1 MNSNISTIEHYR
13 KLFQFGFHVT
23 ASRALLLLHFSKI
36 YPIHSICHD
45 GCIYH
50 LCSMDTE
57 VVLSFC
63 IDATHI
69 LLVDITQPL
78 DNVPSYRTTSIN
90 RSQAV
95 CLAVDDHPCVG
106 ITKWIE
112 ERPSLSFEFI
122 TFCAP
127 ISYDRA
133 FDWIKDWENVRVVER
148 GVYIDFHDSTN
159 SCHRHCNYAFGD
171 NIKLPIFELALPSS
185 TTSNFT
191 TTSLPDSFLKGC
203 AHLTSVKLSSLTVN
217 NNNNNVIAPSAL
229 KRLSCDRQALSTAP
243 QPPRRHRRRRRCHSP
258 KSSPLLLRR
267 QVPFWPRRTAPTL
280 GLLAVVVVAVTLLSS
295 PKGAALCHGTRNS
308 TWTLTTT
315 QALCARQRTRTPLLW
330 PTSSRRCARTT
341 RSRRGGSPV
350 SSARTS
356 APERFSAGSCR
367 WLPTM
372 PRRRSLGRKARNNR
386 MTPPTTR
393 SRPRPPLPPSH
404 RTCSPHGEP
413 TALASP
419 PPSHTCA
426 RSPTLSKRA
435 MLPS

>member
-217 NNNNNVIAPSAL
+217 NNNNNVITSIGDGF
-229 KRLSCDRQALSTAP
+229 LSGCRSLTYVDL
-243 QPPRRHRRRRRCHSP
+243 
-258 KSSPLLLRR
+258 SPLSDIRQIPSEFLRNCSSLVSVDLSVLR
-267 QVPFWPRRTAPTL
+267 NVDSAGHSF
-280 GLLAVVVVAVTLLSS
+280 LAGCAS
-295 PKGAALCHGTRNS
+295 
-308 TWTLTTT
+308 LTSVD
-315 QALCARQRTRTPLLW
+315 LTPLHNV
-330 PTSSRRCARTT
+330 TSIGDFFLYRCSSLTSIDLSPLRNVDFSHA
-341 RSRRGGSPV
+341 SFLYGYAPFLSGCASIVYVDLSPLRGIQMIPSQFL
-350 SSARTS
+350 RNC
-356 APERFSAGSCR
+356 FS
-367 WLPTM
+367 LT
-372 PRRRSLGRKARNNR
+372 
-386 MTPPTTR
+386 
-393 SRPRPPLPPSH
+393 H
-404 RTCSPHGEP
+404 RLT
-413 TALASP
+413 
-419 PPSHTCA
+419 
-426 RSPTLSKRA
+426 
-435 MLPS
+435 